1 VDTREPHKIREAMK
15 VQREV
20 DRVRN
25 EEVAP
30 LEKKVR
36 ELTTLLAGLR
46 SPSSEVPA
54 QSAGTTSQ
62 DLDDTPLINLNSTS
76 PSRTNTFRHEKQI
89 TEETSNF
96 EDLYD
101 P

>member
-1 VDTREPHKIREAMK
+1 MK

-54 QSAGTTSQ
+54 QSAGTT
-62 DLDDTPLINLNSTS
+62 
-76 PSRTNTFRHEKQI
+76 TFRHEKQI